1 MALKLSPA
9 LEVIPVEPRSVQVSR
24 FVLVATP
31 MAEVWTPNAE
41 TE

>member
-9 LEVIPVEPRSVQVSR
+9 LEVMPVEPRSFQVSR
-24 FVLVATP
+24 FVLAATP
-31 MAEVWTPNAE
+31 MAEFCTPKAE